1 MLTGSA
7 SKGKMGNY
15 YYYYHCTSSCG
26 VRFKAETANEAFLKQ
41 LRYMSPKEGMVDVFI
56 EAFIKDFNN
65 KTKAQNTER
74 ANIIGEIDALN
85 KRYQNALLKNADGEM
100 ADDDFQEV
108 KKLTKGKIEVL
119 ERRLNDLAVVGTEIK
134 DLVASTLKKVANIDR
149 RYENG
154 DIEERRLIVSSMF
167 PDFLEFD
174 GTQHRTPRLNSA
186 IVLIYQNNSK
196 LQGKKNGT
204 SLSFLDLSQEV
215 IPLGFEPRT
224 HTLKVYCSTS

>member
-1 MLTGSA
+1 
-7 SKGKMGNY
+7 
-15 YYYYHCTSSCG
+15 
-26 VRFKAETANEAFLKQ
+26 
-41 LRYMSPKEGMVDVFI
+41 MVDVFI

-74 ANIIGEIDALN
+74 TNIIGEIDTLN
-85 KRYQNALLKNADGEM
+85 KRHQNALLKNADGEM

-154 DIEERRLIVSSMF
+154 DIEEKRVIVSSMF

-174 GTQHRTPRLNSA
+174 GTRHRTPRLNSA
-186 IVLIYQNNSK
+186 IALIYQNNSK
-196 LQGKKNGT
+196 LQGKKKWDKYIIFR
-204 SLSFLDLSQEV
+204 LV
-215 IPLGFEPRT
+215 PRSDPAGI
-224 HTLKVYCSTS
+224 KIIA